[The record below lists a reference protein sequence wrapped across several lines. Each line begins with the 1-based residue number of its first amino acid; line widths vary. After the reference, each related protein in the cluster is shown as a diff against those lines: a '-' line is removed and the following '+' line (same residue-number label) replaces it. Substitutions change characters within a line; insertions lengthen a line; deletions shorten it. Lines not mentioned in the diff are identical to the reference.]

1 MTIPEVIGQLRQ
13 VKEHLDRARAAIR
26 QALVELGKAEA
37 LLRYTL
43 GNIRDKSIYA
53 VPAQV
58 KQHLTD
64 ADQGVE
70 QTDRKVDV
78 WLGKIAGASP
88 GK

>member
-1 MTIPEVIGQLRQ
+1 VTIPEVISQLRQ

-26 QALVELGKAEA
+26 EALTELGKAEA

-43 GNIRDKSIYA
+43 GNIRDTSVYT
-53 VPAQV
+53 VPAQT

-64 ADQGVE
+64 ADQGLDL
-70 QTDRKVDV
+70 TDRKVDE
-78 WLGKIAGASP
+78 WIGKIAGTGP